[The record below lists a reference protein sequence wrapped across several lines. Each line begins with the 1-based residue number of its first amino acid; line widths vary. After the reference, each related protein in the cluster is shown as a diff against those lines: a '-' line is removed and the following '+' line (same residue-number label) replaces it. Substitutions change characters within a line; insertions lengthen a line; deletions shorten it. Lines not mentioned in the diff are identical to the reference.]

1 MNNQIT
7 ISTLIQ
13 PIQDA
18 QTITL
23 EQYQKKRE
31 RRRKLVADR
40 MAKRFPLFAVEFMA
54 DEFPEY
60 DYETFV
66 QDVTRKRSKG
76 KSFKSVKNPLKR
88 QGRYPLYEAA
98 MKNYWQTKEQKYL
111 IEAQTLRNR
120 LKLHFEVRLSLKKEY
135 RYLIF
140 PSTTAWRTVA
150 DLGKI
155 KFSTWEELDEILA
168 EKLKYIHY
176 SQIK

>member
-1 MNNQIT
+1 MSNQIT

-13 PIQDA
+13 PIHDA

-31 RRRKLVADR
+31 RRRKRVADR
-40 MAKRFPLFAVEFMA
+40 MAKRFPLFAVEFMS

-66 QDVTRKRSKG
+66 QDVTRKRGKS

-98 MKNYWQTKEQKYL
+98 MKNYWQTKDQKHL

-120 LKLHFEVRLSLKKEY
+120 LKLHFEVRLSLKGEY

-140 PSTTAWRTVA
+140 PSTTSWKIVA
-150 DLGKI
+150 DLANI
-155 KFSTWEELDEILA
+155 KFTSWEEIDQIL
-168 EKLKYIHY
+168 EDKLKYIHY